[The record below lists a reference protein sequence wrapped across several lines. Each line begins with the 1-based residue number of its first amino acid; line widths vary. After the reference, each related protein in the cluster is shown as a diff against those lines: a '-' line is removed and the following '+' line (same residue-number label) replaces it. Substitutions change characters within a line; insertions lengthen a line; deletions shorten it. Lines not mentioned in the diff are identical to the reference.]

1 MDLKSWRRAFVDA
14 LKSLNTAHIVIENS
28 MNPYHFT
35 WIYRNHLNKLE
46 NRTQPVYL
54 LRLSWNTL
62 ITTGRWGKL
71 WPADAGPEGGDY
83 LSSCELEQF
92 LESQRKKTHQNQSPK
107 MDLKTEIKVK
117 SVYSLASKI
126 EQLKLIFF
134 L

>member
-1 MDLKSWRRAFVDA
+1 MLRFLR
-14 LKSLNTAHIVIENS
+14 TAISSGTFFGSIFFSGLPKIVEV
-28 MNPYHFT
+28 HT
-35 WIYRNHLNKLE
+35 
-46 NRTQPVYL
+46 
-54 LRLSWNTL
+54 
-62 ITTGRWGKL
+62 TTGRRGKL

-92 LESQRKKTHQNQSPK
+92 LEAQRKKTHQNQSPK